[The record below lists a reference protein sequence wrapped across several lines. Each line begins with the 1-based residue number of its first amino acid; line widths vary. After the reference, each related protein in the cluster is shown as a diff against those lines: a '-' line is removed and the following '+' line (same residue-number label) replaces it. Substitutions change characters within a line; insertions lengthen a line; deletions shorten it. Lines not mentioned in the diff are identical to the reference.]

1 MTGQKLRQNW
11 SFYWDFYKSSDP
23 DCSECWWAML
33 YPRIFAPDGKSCGW
47 ASINYP
53 LGQSCKLLEMR
64 RVPAAQ
70 IVAFIGV
77 LTKIYITHI
86 AISHS
91 ATLDN
96 RTTKAVTFC
105 EKIRENWLFLEKF
118 VP

>member
-1 MTGQKLRQNW
+1 M
-11 SFYWDFYKSSDP
+11 F
-23 DCSECWWAML
+23 
-33 YPRIFAPDGKSCGW
+33 YPRIFAPDGKSCGR

-105 EKIRENWLFLEKF
+105 EKIREN
-118 VP
+118 